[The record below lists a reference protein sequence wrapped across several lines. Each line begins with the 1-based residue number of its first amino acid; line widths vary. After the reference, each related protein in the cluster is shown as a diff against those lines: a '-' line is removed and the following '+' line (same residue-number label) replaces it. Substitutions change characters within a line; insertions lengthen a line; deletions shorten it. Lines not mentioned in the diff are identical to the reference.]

1 MTNGNSQSLPAR
13 LSIKQAADHYGVC
26 DKTIRR
32 KIAEGE
38 LKAYRVGKRAIR
50 VDRESL
56 LALEK
61 PMFV

>member
-1 MTNGNSQSLPAR
+1 MTNSVALPMR
-13 LSIKQAADHYGVC
+13 LSIKQSAEHLGLS

-32 KIAEGE
+32 KIAAGE

-50 VDRESL
+50 VDRDSL